1 MSITDATRQR
11 SIDLA
16 GEIKRARDVMAEC
29 ERAAQEKLN
38 AYEGALDDSKASR
51 ERLEALLNERDAL
64 AAKAQAEVLA
74 AGEDASA
81 PAEATVSFDAIA
93 HLAHNANGHAKVAD
107 SELPQF

>member
-16 GEIKRARDVMAEC
+16 GEIKRARDVVAEC
-29 ERAAQEKLN
+29 ERAAQERLN
-38 AYEGALDDSKASR
+38 AYESALDDQKAAAD
-51 ERLEALLNERDAL
+51 RLAALLAERDQL

-74 AGEDASA
+74 AGEN
-81 PAEATVSFDAIA
+81 PGHCVFTLPVF
-93 HLAHNANGHAKVAD
+93 NVPVNGHAKVAD

>member
-16 GEIKRARDVMAEC
+16 GEIKRARDVVAEC
-29 ERAAQEKLN
+29 ERAAQERLN
-38 AYEGALDDSKASR
+38 AYESALDDQKAAAD
-51 ERLEALLNERDAL
+51 RLAALLAERDQL

-74 AGEDASA
+74 AGET
-81 PAEATVSFDAIA
+81 PVTVQDVFTLPGDVF
-93 HLAHNANGHAKVAD
+93 NVPANGHAKLAD

>member
-16 GEIKRARDVMAEC
+16 GEIKRARDVVAEC

-38 AYEGALDDSKASR
+38 AYESALDDSKASR
-51 ERLEALLNERDAL
+51 ERLEALLNERDHL

-74 AGEDASA
+74 AGEEPRDQAAIFDLIAPSSA
-81 PAEATVSFDAIA
+81 EQQAI
-93 HLAHNANGHAKVAD
+93 NGAAA
-107 SELPQF
+107 QF

>member
-16 GEIKRARDVMAEC
+16 GEIKRAREVVAEC
-29 ERAAQEKLN
+29 QHTVADKEHALGLAQADYAAAE
-38 AYEGALDDSKASR
+38 SR
-51 ERLEALLNERDAL
+51 LCDLIAERDVL

-74 AGEDASA
+74 AGETPVAVQDVFTL
-81 PAEATVSFDAIA
+81 PGDVF
-93 HLAHNANGHAKVAD
+93 NVPVNGSAKVAD